1 MSTIG
6 RRAALWTMASLVA
19 LFGAGT
25 ATAQTVTGTV
35 EGTITDSQG
44 GRLPGV
50 TMTLRSTETGQVRAT
65 VTGSEGF
72 YKMPFVPIGRY
83 RISSEISGF
92 GGKTREIEVRLNS
105 TTVVDLVLAPAM
117 VTEEVVVTADLP
129 QINTTSGEIKSTLTA
144 EQIMEKPVVM
154 NINNNNQFLDLAGVF
169 AGFQENPTSGQNNPT
184 ASSGSSVNF
193 NGTGTRGATF
203 QINGVNNDDYS
214 ENQNRQGVPLATIKE
229 FQVVS
234 NSYSAE
240 FGRGYGA
247 VVLVQTKQGTNAVK
261 GEAYFYRQDSD
272 WQARSFFNPA
282 PGAKPINA
290 RNQYGAVLGFP
301 VIKDKLFGFASVE
314 HARQEGEGAYTR
326 DVLLPS
332 DLALPRLTRGNDTPA
347 NRAFIDSIVRRF
359 QGLTPNDP
367 LNRSN
372 RTYVGVQ
379 PFDRPVKDYSFRL
392 DYNMGP
398 KDHVTARW
406 QYSRQIFTS
415 DDLVIGEA
423 AQQNHRQ
430 QNFGITWTRT
440 FSSRATGEFRYGLG
454 VRDTNVDIKAGND
467 TPIVRFTG
475 SPVSGSII
483 GNAGNFPIHRDQLD
497 HQFVYN
503 FTTLIGNRHALKIG
517 TDVRISNLDDLA
529 ENFNRG
535 FWTFTTSCGGT
546 SYPTPYHAFFDGC
559 VTTYQKAYGPAFT
572 ENTIKEYNLYLEDQW
587 KLRPNLTLNLGVRW
601 EYAGAPVET
610 ADRIVYGYKD
620 DGNNVQ
626 PRIGFAWSPDA
637 NTGWVGKLFGG
648 PGNGSLRGGYGLY
661 HGRLFQS
668 IFSQGG
674 ASVRS
679 NPPNA
684 ALLSFTNQTNVSDPT
699 NGFTFAPGN
708 PTARVAL
715 AQIDPNLHM
724 PYTHQWNLTFERK
737 VMWNSSIRLS
747 YTGTRGK
754 DLIRYGL
761 GNLPIAPGQPGST
774 YRIAADVFCAGTG
787 TPGIAVTAACPVAVP
802 IAADEISLR
811 VPRTNERRPDA
822 RYLTNTIVTNGAES
836 WYDGLQVEWIK
847 RFSNGLDFS
856 MNYTRSD
863 TEDTTSEATFVG
875 AGDSNQLG
883 PDTKFARGYS
893 RFHTPHRFTVNGSY
907 RLPFFK
913 DRKDAAG
920 QILGGWSLGFTLRLA
935 SGTPFTVIDG
945 GAQDLDFDAFT
956 QNRPILLDQNLRGM
970 IFDNINTSQ
979 KVLVASA
986 FRRATAADF
995 AAGNFPPRNIFFGDG
1010 LKTLDIAL
1018 SKAFTTV
1025 NRQRLIV
1032 RLEAYNV
1039 FNSVQFGFP
1048 TTDINNVN
1056 FGRITGAGALYTPR
1070 TIQVAARYV
1079 F

>member
-1 MSTIG
+1 MTLSMT
-6 RRAALWTMASLVA
+6 RWARAFVA
-19 LFGAGT
+19 LIMT
-25 ATAQTVTGTV
+25 SVATLASAQTVTGTV
-35 EGTITDSQG
+35 EGTIVDTQG
-44 GRLPGV
+44 GRVPGV
-50 TMTLRSTETGQVRAT
+50 TMELRSTETGQVRTT
-65 VTGSEGF
+65 VSNHEGF
-72 YKMPFVPIGRY
+72 YKIPFVPIGRY
-83 RISSEISGF
+83 RLTSEISGF
-92 GGKTREIEVRLNS
+92 GVKVREIEVRLNS
-105 TTVVDLVLAPAM
+105 TNVENLTLSPALN
-117 VTEEVVVTADLP
+117 EEVIVTAESP
-129 QINTTSGEIKSTLTA
+129 RINTTSGEIKSSLTG

-193 NGTGTRGATF
+193 NGTGTRGSTF

-247 VVLVQTKQGTNAVK
+247 VVLVQTKQGTNAIK
-261 GEAYFYRQDSD
+261 GEGYFSRQDSD
-272 WQARSFFNPA
+272 WQSRSFFNPP

-290 RNQYGAVLGFP
+290 RNQFGGVIGFP
-301 VIKDKLFGFASVE
+301 IIENKLFGFSSFE
-314 HARQEGEGAYTR
+314 DGHQQGEGAYTR
-326 DVLLPS
+326 DVLTAA
-332 DLALPRLTRGNDTPA
+332 DLSAPRLTRGNDTPA
-347 NRAFIDSIVRRF
+347 NRAFIESVIRRF

-398 KDHVTARW
+398 QDHVTARW

-415 DDLVIGEA
+415 DDVVVGEA
-423 AQQNHRQ
+423 TRQNNRS
-430 QNFGITWTRT
+430 QNVGVTWTHT
-440 FSSRATGEFRYGLG
+440 FSPRATGEFRYGIG

-467 TPIVRFTG
+467 TPIIRFTG

-503 FTTLIGNRHALKIG
+503 FTTLMGNRHALNMG
-517 TDVRISNLDDLA
+517 TDIRLSNLDDIA

-535 FWTFTTSCGGT
+535 FYTFTASCGGT
-546 SYPTPYHAFFDGC
+546 TYASPYAAFLDGC
-559 VTTYQKAYGPAFT
+559 VTTFQRAYGPAFT
-572 ENTIKEYNLYLEDQW
+572 ENKIKEYNFYLEDQF
-587 KLRPNLTLNLGVRW
+587 KLRPNFTLNLGARY
-601 EYAGAPVET
+601 EYAGAPREKANRINYEYK
-610 ADRIVYGYKD
+610 ADS
-620 DGNNVQ
+620 NNYE
-626 PRIGFAWSPDA
+626 PRLGFAWSPES
-637 NTGWVGKLFGG
+637 NTGWIGKVFGG

-668 IFSQGG
+668 VFSQGG

-699 NGFTFAPGN
+699 NGFVFQPSN
-708 PTARVAL
+708 PTTRVTL

-724 PYTHQWNLTFERK
+724 PYTHQWNLTYERK
-737 VMWNSSIRLS
+737 IMWNSSMRLTYS
-747 YTGTRGK
+747 GTRGK
-754 DLIRYGL
+754 DLIRYQL
-761 GNLPIAPGQPGST
+761 GNLPLAPGAPGST
-774 YRIAADVFCAGTG
+774 YRIAADVVCAGTG
-787 TPGIAVTAACPVAVP
+787 TTGVPTTTTCPVAVP
-802 IAADEISLR
+802 IADNEISLR
-811 VPRTNERRPDA
+811 VPRTNDRRPDA
-822 RYLTNTIVTNGAES
+822 RYNTNTVVSNGAQS

-847 RFSNGLDFS
+847 RFSNGLDFQ
-856 MNYTRSD
+856 MNYTRSV
-863 TEDTTSEATFVG
+863 TKDTTSEATAVG

-883 PDTKFARGYS
+883 PDTKYAKGYS
-893 RFHTPHRFTVNGSY
+893 RFHTPHRFTLNGSY

-935 SGTPFTVIDG
+935 SGTPFTVVDG
-945 GAQDLDFDAFT
+945 GAVDLDFDAFT
-956 QNRPILLDQNLRGM
+956 QNRPVLLDNSLLGA
-970 IFDNINTSQ
+970 IFDNINTSN

-995 AAGNFPPRNIFFGDG
+995 ASGNIPQRNSFFGDG
-1010 LKTLDIAL
+1010 LKTLDLAL
-1018 SKAFTTV
+1018 SKSFTTV
-1025 NRQRLIV
+1025 NKQRLV
-1032 RLEAYNV
+1032 LRLEGYNV
-1039 FNSVQFGFP
+1039 LNSVQFGFP
-1048 TTDINNVN
+1048 TTDITSVN
-1056 FGRITGAGALYTPR
+1056 FGRITGGGALYTPR